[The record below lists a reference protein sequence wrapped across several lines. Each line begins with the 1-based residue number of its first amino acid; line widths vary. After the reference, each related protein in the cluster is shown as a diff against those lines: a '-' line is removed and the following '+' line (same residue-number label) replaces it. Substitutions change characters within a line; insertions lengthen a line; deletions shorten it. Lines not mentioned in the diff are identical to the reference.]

1 MKKAI
6 FANLQEAIDVLGR
19 TNRTWT
25 QIKVKG
31 GYQARMLFPTG
42 WRYVEEIDVFHI
54 LANNMYRVAA

>member
-1 MKKAI
+1 MKEAI
-6 FANLQEAIDVLGR
+6 FTTLVEAIEVLGR

-31 GYQARMLFPTG
+31 GYKARMLFPTG
-42 WRYVEEIDVFHI
+42 WRYVEEIDVYHI